1 MYSAKEVREA
11 FKLMGLLS
19 AKEREL
25 FQKMLAI
32 EEDSE
37 QQYLFI
43 RTSGHS
49 KTEVMEAENAR
60 LE

>member
-1 MYSAKEVREA
+1 MYSVKEIREA

-19 AKEREL
+19 EKDREL
-25 FQKMLAI
+25 FRKMLI
-32 EEDSE
+32 MKEDSE

-49 KTEVMEAENAR
+49 KMEVVEVENAR